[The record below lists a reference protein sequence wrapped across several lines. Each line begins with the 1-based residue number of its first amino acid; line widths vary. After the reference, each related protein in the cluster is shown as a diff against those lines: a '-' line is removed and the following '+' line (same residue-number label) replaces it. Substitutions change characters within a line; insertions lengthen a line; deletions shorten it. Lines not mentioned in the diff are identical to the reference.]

1 MYSILEAVF
10 LSKELHQSLFSPLC
24 DKYDLTYAEMIVLLY
39 VSVHPENN
47 TATDVVINRRLTKS
61 AVSMAVHSLANR
73 NLIHGFY
80 EDGNHRSVH
89 LKLCDGALK
98 IIDEASVIQ
107 KKYIGIITNGFNE
120 SELETMGSDF
130 KRISENVKNFR
141 VDDKPYGKKNKKG
154 GEA

>member
-1 MYSILEAVF
+1 M
-10 LSKELHQSLFSPLC
+10 
-24 DKYDLTYAEMIVLLY
+24 
-39 VSVHPENN
+39 
-47 TATDVVINRRLTKS
+47 
-61 AVSMAVHSLANR
+61 
-73 NLIHGFY
+73 
-80 EDGNHRSVH
+80 
-89 LKLCDGALK
+89 K

-154 GEA
+154 EKHND